1 MDEDEL
7 IKSAQKGDLDSFN
20 RLVLAY
26 QDIVFTQAYRMMGE
40 SPIAEDATQEA
51 FISAYKNIR
60 SFRGGSFKAWLLRIV
75 TNTCYDEFRRQKRQP
90 TTSLEPFNVETDDE
104 IENPTWLEDDGES
117 PEEHLQRKEIDQAI
131 QHCLDRLP
139 PEFKS
144 VVILVEIQGLN
155 YNEASQSIGKPVG
168 TVKSRLC
175 RARIRLRECL
185 QGFWELLPARFRLE
199 NEAMK

>member
-75 TNTCYDEFRRQKRQP
+75 TNACYDEFRRQKRQP

-117 PEEHLQRKEIDQAI
+117 PEEHMQRKEIDQAI
-131 QHCLDRLP
+131 
-139 PEFKS
+139 
-144 VVILVEIQGLN
+144 
-155 YNEASQSIGKPVG
+155 
-168 TVKSRLC
+168 
-175 RARIRLRECL
+175 
-185 QGFWELLPARFRLE
+185 
-199 NEAMK
+199 